1 MSAIKQAYIMGAC
14 KAFIDTGRLR
24 PMSMEKVAQAAEI
37 ASQAS
42 PDEVALVGEQ
52 ITPQD
57 ISSLAKILGVLT
69 ELQQMF
75 LAQGGG
81 AMDPAMMQGGMPM
94 DPAMMQGGAPMAPP
108 GMAPPGMAP
117 PGMAP
122 PGMAPPGMAPPMM

>member
-94 DPAMMQGGAPMAPP
+94 APP